1 MTSADFLGA
10 GQTNRNKKRTFKNEK
25 CVKKGPV
32 WSSVTVHTRE
42 RIEGHADEDV
52 SQINSL

>member
-10 GQTNRNKKRTFKNEK
+10 GQTNRNKKRTFKK
-25 CVKKGPV
+25 RKMVKEKGPV

-52 SQINSL
+52 SQ

>member
-25 CVKKGPV
+25 CEKGAGLV
-32 WSSVTVHTRE
+32 FCTVHTRE